1 MIRSAFEA
9 RSPRRGASRC
19 ERCAGARPQRPLP
32 RGRVSQADAEFVCG
46 AMEWVAGG
54 RSRHGRLAFTVNLNR
69 TECEVADIEALGQ
82 SSCVQGRK
90 AR

>member
-1 MIRSAFEA
+1 MRA
-9 RSPRRGASRC
+9 RSPIALDRGSEAI
-19 ERCAGARPQRPLP
+19 ARDPPELGLDL
-32 RGRVSQADAEFVCG
+32 RGLGGGVSQADAEFVCG
-46 AMEWVAGG
+46 AMEWVSGG